1 MIEQRYLDLLREL
14 STDESSHSGRTLF
27 EHLKGTYDLLEEL
40 ARVLK
45 HFD

>member
-14 STDESSHSGRTLF
+14 STDESSHRGRTLF